1 MKVQDRMPG
10 TDSTTTSLDRIETAL
25 RVLDDKIDAMVERVT
40 EAIEKLDETITI
52 LETERRV
59 DWYGGDMN

>member
-1 MKVQDRMPG
+1 MKVATKMPAQ
-10 TDSTTTSLDRIETAL
+10 TTEDNLNRIEATLIAL
-25 RVLDDKIDAMVERVT
+25 DAKVDAMIERVT
-40 EAIEKLDETITI
+40 EAIDKLEETITI

>member
-1 MKVQDRMPG
+1 MKVQDRMPR
-10 TDSTTTSLDRIETAL
+10 TDSPTTSLDRIETAL

>member
-1 MKVQDRMPG
+1 MKLQTIDEQINARVA
-10 TDSTTTSLDRIETAL
+10 TLDRIEAAL
-25 RVLDDKIDAMVERVT
+25 KVLDDKVEAMVERVT
-40 EAIEKLDETITI
+40 EAIDKLDETITI